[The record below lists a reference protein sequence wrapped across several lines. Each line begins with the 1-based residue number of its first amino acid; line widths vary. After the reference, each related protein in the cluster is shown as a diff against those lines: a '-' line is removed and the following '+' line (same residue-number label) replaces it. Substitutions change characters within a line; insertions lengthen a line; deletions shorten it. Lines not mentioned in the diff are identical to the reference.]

1 MNKNEKCLKRHDLT
15 TQVLKMTKAGDEN
28 KLTAEMT
35 RKYISIEVTKDEFAD
50 YFNMKPDN
58 LFVNQMFNTADIDG
72 SGSISF
78 REFLDIM
85 ILFTKGLNLV
95 RFTNC
100 I

>member
-1 MNKNEKCLKRHDLT
+1 MIGCDLT
-15 TQVLKMTKAGDEN
+15 VQVLKMTKAGEES

-35 RKYISIEVTKDEFAD
+35 RKYISIEVTRDEFAD

-72 SGSISF
+72 SGSICF

-85 ILFTKGLNLV
+85 ILFTKGFWN
-95 RFTNC
+95 
-100 I
+100 

>member
-1 MNKNEKCLKRHDLT
+1 
-15 TQVLKMTKAGDEN
+15 MTKAGDEK
-28 KLTAEMT
+28 KLTAELT
-35 RKYISIEVTKDEFAD
+35 KKYISIEVTRDEFAE

-85 ILFTKGLNLV
+85 ILFTKGGTSKLNIL
-95 RFTNC
+95 
-100 I
+100 